1 MKTPTDAV
9 NFVYTLVNK
18 LGIPAF
24 KHTSSGGGE
33 RIVVNTLPLVGD
45 ILQKCYVNV
54 NGFVP
59 DIIVAGDAS
68 VPDTKR
74 LETVETLIVT
84 AFTNHV
90 NAGDIHVYIESI
102 GLERNPSVKE
112 HFVNVKIKVNLKNTN
127 HG

>member
-9 NFVYTLVNK
+9 NFVYGLVSD
-18 LGIPAF
+18 LGINTY

-45 ILQKCYVNV
+45 ILQRCFVNV

-59 DIIVAGDAS
+59 DITFAGDAS
-68 VPDTKR
+68 VPNTKR
-74 LETVETLIVT
+74 LETVEALIVN
-84 AFTNHV
+84 AFKNHV
-90 NAGDIHVYIESI
+90 NSGDIHVYIESI
-102 GLERNPSVKE
+102 GLERNPSVNE
-112 HFVNVKIKVNLKNTN
+112 HFINVKIKVNLKNTN